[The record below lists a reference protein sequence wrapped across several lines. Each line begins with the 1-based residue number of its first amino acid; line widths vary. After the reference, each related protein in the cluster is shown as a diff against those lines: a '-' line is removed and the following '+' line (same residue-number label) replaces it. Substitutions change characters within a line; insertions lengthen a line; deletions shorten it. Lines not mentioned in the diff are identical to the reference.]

1 MCVLSFLCY
10 VYTEG
15 RDFQSGPV
23 IIPLPASATTSCTE
37 LSVIIDDTVHEN
49 SQRFDLDMN
58 VVSSQPYINLG
69 SIDRAVVTILDND
82 GKNNI
87 P

>member
-1 MCVLSFLCY
+1 M
-10 VYTEG
+10 
-15 RDFQSGPV
+15 
-23 IIPLPASATTSCTE
+23 IITLPASATTSCTE
-37 LSVIIDDTVHEN
+37 LSIIIDDTLHEN

>member
-1 MCVLSFLCY
+1 MLI
-10 VYTEG
+10 T
-15 RDFQSGPV
+15 
-23 IIPLPASATTSCTE
+23 LPASDTTSCTE

-58 VVSSQPYINLG
+58 VVSSQPYVDLG

-82 GKNNI
+82 GKNDI